1 MSSFKL
7 TLPILTCEI
16 DFKASLGGEDMILH
30 ILQLEDNKS
39 VKLWE
44 LTEDYAVAQ
53 FFDGLEKSK
62 KATCKIQETQNKGKF
77 IKVKGH
83 RYYLDMFTK
92 IEI

>member
-1 MSSFKL
+1 
-7 TLPILTCEI
+7 
-16 DFKASLGGEDMILH
+16 MILH
-30 ILQLEDNKS
+30 ILQLADNKS

-62 KATCKIQETQNKGKF
+62 KATCKLHETKRGKY
-77 IKVKGH
+77 ILVKGH